1 MSCTLTNAIC
11 LQVSP
16 ELLAQCVSQ
25 AAASGYSSSTDSS
38 LLRDGLAVMAGAWPL
53 NRWGL
58 TG

>member
-1 MSCTLTNAIC
+1 MLTNAVC

-25 AAASGYSSSTDSS
+25 AAASGYSSSTDTS

-53 NRWGL
+53 NRWA
-58 TG
+58 